1 MLRGACWCISAHQ
14 EIEGTGPIDSP
25 RFNGFG
31 KRVKKM
37 AKKIFPERL
46 LGFYLSLSLVS
57 VALAFSAP
65 CAKAQGTGS
74 SDAGVI
80 LTIGSSTIV
89 QGNLAAAKNSAIS
102 LALMKGVEYYL
113 ASKLGSQGMLN
124 NFQRIVEEILPGA
137 REEIEN
143 FNVLAEEQ
151 FQDQVKVLVRLR
163 INEKVM
169 EEKLKAAGIVL
180 GEGPA
185 LKILFM
191 VRENKNGTLSYWWKD
206 AHTIRSPLS
215 SAELIF
221 NNIYQERGFKV
232 LDRTVNVPEADYPRD
247 LNAPELQDPDLLL
260 WGKAFG
266 ADIVFHGQMDVV
278 GQDEISLKVTVL
290 DVNQASPIA
299 QDVQVEQVGKGT
311 TAREPL
317 TAAMERAV
325 NRSAAKL
332 TPSIIRV
339 SRTEHEKVERLE
351 LTLKGMT
358 TYKQFTTLRDF
369 LTREVPGVKSV
380 KQTRVRKD
388 SIAVAV
394 EFQGSGDTFLDR
406 LLHHGKLPFPLQLEQ
421 KDEAQI
427 VLRME

>member
-1 MLRGACWCISAHQ
+1 M
-14 EIEGTGPIDSP
+14 GPIDSP
-25 RFNGFG
+25 RFKGLG
-31 KRVKKM
+31 RRVTKM
-37 AKKIFPERL
+37 AKRFFPERVL
-46 LGFYLSLSLVS
+46 RFFLSLPLLCA
-57 VALAFSAP
+57 ALALSAP
-65 CAKAQGTGS
+65 CAKAQGTGT
-74 SDAGVI
+74 SDAEVI
-80 LTIGSSTIV
+80 LTIGSSAIV

-124 NFQRIVEEILPGA
+124 NFQRIVEEIVPGA

-143 FNVLAEEQ
+143 FKVLAEEQ

-169 EEKLKAAGIVL
+169 AQKLKAAGVVL

-185 LKILFM
+185 LKLLFM
-191 VRENKNGTLSYWWKD
+191 VRENKNGILSYWWKD
-206 AHTIRSPLS
+206 AQTIRSPLS

-221 NNIYQERGFKV
+221 NNVYQERGFNV
-232 LDRTVNVPEADYPRD
+232 IDRTVNVPEADYPRD

-260 WGKAFG
+260 WGKSFG

-278 GQDEISLKVTVL
+278 GGVEISLKLTVL
-290 DVNQASPIA
+290 DVHQTFPIA
-299 QDVQVEQVGKGT
+299 QDAQVEQVGKGT
-311 TAREPL
+311 SAREPL

-332 TPSIIRV
+332 TPSIIQLAGA
-339 SRTEHEKVERLE
+339 EPEKIERLE
-351 LTLKGMT
+351 IMLKGMT

-380 KQTRVRKD
+380 KQTRARKD

-421 KDEAQI
+421 KDETQI